1 MTRRWLR
8 GRESTPRPEVP
19 PEGVRLHIGDREYP
33 CDVLRDPDR
42 DENGC
47 AAWICVPREPL
58 PPGAVP
64 CSVSADMLPAKSS
77 LLIEL
82 DLGTGGDW

>member
-1 MTRRWLR
+1 MSANAHSSATERR
-8 GRESTPRPEVP
+8 STPRT
-19 PEGVRLHIGDREYP
+19 RS
-33 CDVLRDPDR
+33 
-42 DENGC
+42 
-47 AAWICVPREPL
+47 PREPL